1 MLRCGKHLA
10 LALALSLAAPVVAET
25 KSDPWEGYNRTMY
38 DFNKSADRYLIK
50 PLAQGYQAVTPD
62 LVEQGVHN
70 FFSNLGDITSLVNSI
85 LQLKLD
91 SALQD
96 FARITFNST
105 FGLAGVID
113 VSTPMGLPSSGE
125 DFGQTL
131 GYWGVSSGPYL
142 VLPLFGPSSVR
153 DAVGRVPDTYTDVWP
168 VEVGHIPTRNSG
180 YGLRL
185 LDTRV
190 SLFSAERLIS
200 GDEYSFV
207 RDAYLQQRAFMVKD
221 GQMDLKFNQDDF

>member
-10 LALALSLAAPVVAET
+10 LVLALSLAAPVVAET

-85 LQLKLD
+85 
-91 SALQD
+91 
-96 FARITFNST
+96 NST

>member
-10 LALALSLAAPVVAET
+10 LVLALSLAAPVVAET

-85 LQLKLD
+85 LQLKPD

-105 FGLAGVID
+105 FGLAGLID

-168 VEVGHIPTRNSG
+168 AEVGHIPTRNSG

>member
-153 DAVGRVPDTYTDVWP
+153 DAVGRVPDTYTDVWLA
-168 VEVGHIPTRNSG
+168 EVGHIPTRNSG

>member
-10 LALALSLAAPVVAET
+10 LVLAFSLAAPVVAET

-70 FFSNLGDITSLVNSI
+70 FFSNLGDLTSLVNSI
-85 LQLKLD
+85 LQLKPD